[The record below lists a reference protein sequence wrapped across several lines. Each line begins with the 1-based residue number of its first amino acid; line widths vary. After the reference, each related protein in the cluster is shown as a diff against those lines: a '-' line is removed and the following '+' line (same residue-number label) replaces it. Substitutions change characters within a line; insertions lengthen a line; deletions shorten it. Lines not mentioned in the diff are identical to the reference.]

1 MAAAA
6 PAAFDHLFKIVLVG
20 DSGVG
25 KVCTHSALQRS
36 SSTPCL
42 ASPLHLLTSLL
53 LPCAFLCVL
62 LLLLL
67 LPPLQ
72 SNLLSRFT
80 RDNFTTE
87 EKSTIGVEF
96 ATRILTMPDGKRI
109 KAQIWDTAGQ
119 ERYRAITTAYYRG
132 ALGAMLV
139 YDLTKQPSFENIPR
153 WLRELKDHASKDIVL
168 IMVGNKQDMA
178 DEGGQ
183 RAVTGEQAEAMAKE
197 LDVPQ
202 IETSAKSGV
211 GVDEAFTSVIERI
224 YANTV
229 ASKGAAGAAGG
240 AGAKAGAKDTKVSLT
255 AKASDD
261 EKSGLQKCC
270 KM

>member
-1 MAAAA
+1 M
-6 PAAFDHLFKIVLVG
+6 
-20 DSGVG
+20 
-25 KVCTHSALQRS
+25 
-36 SSTPCL
+36 
-42 ASPLHLLTSLL
+42 
-53 LPCAFLCVL
+53 
-62 LLLLL
+62 
-67 LPPLQ
+67 Q

-96 ATRILTMPDGKRI
+96 ATRILTMADGKRI

-139 YDLTKQPSFENIPR
+139 YDLCKQPTFENIPR
-153 WLRELKDHASKDIVL
+153 WLRELKDHANRDIVL

-178 DEGGQ
+178 DEGGG
-183 RAVTGEQAEAMAKE
+183 RAVTKEQAEAMAKE

-202 IETSAKSGV
+202 IETSAKSGA

-224 YANTV
+224 YANTI
-229 ASKGAAGAAGG
+229 AAKGSAGAAGG
-240 AGAKAGAKDTKVSLT
+240 AGAKTGGKEGSQKVSLT
-255 AKASDD
+255 AKATED
-261 EKSGLQKCC
+261 EKNGLQKCC
-270 KM
+270 KI